1 MIDKSIGFFI
11 LLSAV
16 TAVVAEPIHEA
27 DVLSLQKM
35 MNSGELTAEQLTQ
48 HHLKRIQQLE
58 PKLNAIIS
66 LNSDALKD
74 ARHSDVLRKSGEIKG
89 PLHGI
94 PVLLKDN
101 IETTGA
107 MATTAGALALKHNIT
122 NRDATLVKNLKAAG
136 AIILG
141 KTNLSEWANFRS
153 ERSSSGW
160 SAIGGQTNNPY
171 NFARNPCGSSAGSA
185 VAAAAGLATLT
196 VGTETDGSIVCPA
209 SANGVVGLK
218 PTLGLVSR
226 TGVVPLAH
234 SQDTAGPITRS
245 VSDAAMML
253 TAMQGHDANDA
264 ITVDAKVHQQR
275 DYSKA
280 LQPNGINGKR
290 IGILRSAKGF
300 HSEVDQHFE
309 LAIKEFEAAG
319 ATMVDDLSWQPPKGF
334 WDASYEVLLFEFKHD
349 LNQYLANLP
358 NALSSL
364 TLLNIIADN
373 VSNKAVSMPWFKQE
387 ILVKA
392 QAKSDLNSDEYKA
405 ALDLVQQATRANGLD
420 ALINEH
426 QLDAI
431 IAPTG
436 DPAWTTDLVNGDHFG
451 GNSASLA
458 AISGYP
464 NITVPMGN
472 VHGLPVGLSIF
483 SKAFQE
489 PTLIAIAYAYEQ
501 RTQHRKPPLD

>member
-1 MIDKSIGFFI
+1 MTDKSIGFFI

-27 DVLSLQKM
+27 GVLSLQKL
-35 MNSGELTAEQLTQ
+35 MNSGELTAAQLTQ
-48 HHLKRIQQLE
+48 HHLERIQRLE

-66 LNSDALKD
+66 LNPDALKD
-74 ARHSDVLRKSGEIKG
+74 ARHSDVLRKRGEIKG

-107 MATTAGALALKHNIT
+107 VATTAGALALKHNIT
-122 NRDATLVKNLKAAG
+122 NRDASLVKNLKAAG

-171 NFARNPCGSSAGSA
+171 DFARNPCGSSAGSA

-196 VGTETDGSIVCPA
+196 VGTETNGSIVCPA

-245 VSDAAMML
+245 VSDAAMLL
-253 TAMQGHDANDA
+253 TAMQGHDVNDA
-264 ITVDAKVHQQR
+264 ITLDARAHQQR

-280 LQPNGINGKR
+280 LQIDGINGKR
-290 IGILRSAKGF
+290 IGILRSSKGF
-300 HSEVDQHFE
+300 HSEVNQHFE

-358 NALSSL
+358 NALSNL
-364 TLLNIIADN
+364 TLINIIADN
-373 VSNKAVSMPWFKQE
+373 VNNKAVSMPWFEQE

-392 QAKSDLNSDEYKA
+392 QAKSDLSSDEYKA

-436 DPAWTTDLVNGDHFG
+436 DPAWTTDLINGDHFG
-451 GNSASLA
+451 GSSSSLA

-483 SKAFQE
+483 SKAYQE